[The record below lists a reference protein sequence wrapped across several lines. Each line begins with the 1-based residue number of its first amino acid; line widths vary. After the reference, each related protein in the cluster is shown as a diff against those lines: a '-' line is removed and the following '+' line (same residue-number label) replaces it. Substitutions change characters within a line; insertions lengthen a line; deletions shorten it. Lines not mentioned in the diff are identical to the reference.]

1 MKTKAIGS
9 MLICIATTINPVSAK
24 NLTKEL
30 ASDTAQFSK
39 KPVATCVSK
48 TTNKGID
55 LLQDIL
61 SKGLNFCGIHAQ
73 IAPKGAPIV
82 SQTDKTITREITFD
96 DLKKIIQD
104 RRGKKEIP
112 NPKGKQLILIEELKE
127 PDFFSKNNEF
137 IISREFENKA
147 KEIVGFKK
155 NGEITQMLTG
165 SEIQNVSNISPF
177 TLRTYSTSDTLDL
190 VTDIRKQNTQIRRR
204 KGLSELD
211 RQVMDIAQPEWQIT
225 YRPDTLYTQIS
236 GYNPHSEVESTKK
249 IFEEVFNKIPHFVEG
264 NVK

>member
-1 MKTKAIGS
+1 MKTRAIGT
-9 MLICIATTINPVSAK
+9 MLVYLATTINPVSAQK
-24 NLTKEL
+24 LTTEL

-48 TTNKGID
+48 TTNKGLD

-82 SQTDKTITREITFD
+82 AETKTTTTREITFD
-96 DLKKIIQD
+96 DLKKIVQD

-112 NPKGKQLILIEELKE
+112 NPKGKQLIFIEELKE
-127 PDFFSKNNEF
+127 PNFFSKNNEF

-155 NGEITQMLTG
+155 NGKITHMLTG
-165 SEIQNVSNISPF
+165 SEIQNVSNISPL
-177 TLRTYSTSDTLDL
+177 TLRSYSTSDTLTL
-190 VTDIRKQNTQIRRR
+190 VTDIPTQNTQVRRI

-225 YRPDTLYTQIS
+225 YRPDTSYTQIS
-236 GYNPHSEVESTKK
+236 GYNPHSEVKSTKK
-249 IFEEVFNKIPHFVEG
+249 NFEEVFNKIPTFDDG
-264 NVK
+264 KIK